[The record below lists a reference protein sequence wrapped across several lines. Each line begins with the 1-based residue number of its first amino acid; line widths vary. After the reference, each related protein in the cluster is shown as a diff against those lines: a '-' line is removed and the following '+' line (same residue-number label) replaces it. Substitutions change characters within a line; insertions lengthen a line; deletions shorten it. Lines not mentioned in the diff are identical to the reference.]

1 MMKEAVEQCGGD
13 DGIAEDLAPFCK
25 ATIGGQDHGA
35 ALVARVDELEEQV
48 AATSNDWKVSDLVNN
63 EERRPAQEPDP
74 FAQLAFAFGLGQN
87 ADDVGKACKVD
98 AAAGLHG
105 LAPGSGGGLT
115 LPRSGR
121 PHEASVLAAP
131 CDVQRCG

>member
-48 AATSNDWKVSDLVNN
+48 AATLNDWKVSDLVND

-74 FAQLAFAFGLGQN
+74 FAHLAFPFGLGQN
-87 ADDVGKACKVD
+87 ADHVGKPSKSYPPP
-98 AAAGLHG
+98 GLHRP
-105 LAPGSGGGLT
+105 AP
-115 LPRSGR
+115 
-121 PHEASVLAAP
+121 HA
-131 CDVQRCG
+131 

>member
-48 AATSNDWKVSDLVNN
+48 AATLNDWQVPDLVND

-98 AAAGLHG
+98 AAAGLSRPRPRVRWRDDSSPCRA
-105 LAPGSGGGLT
+105 APGSG
-115 LPRSGR
+115 
-121 PHEASVLAAP
+121 
-131 CDVQRCG
+131 